1 MILDIKKAMAVLD
14 ATKLEII
21 DDHVNCKGWPSPEK
35 DAFHAKLLDAFS
47 LVQSELQRQL
57 DHAIDGHCEMEI
69 KNVFI

>member
-14 ATKLEII
+14 ATRSEII
-21 DDHVNCKGWPSPEK
+21 DDHVNSKGWPQPEK
-35 DAFHAKLLDAFS
+35 DAIHAKLLEAFS

-57 DHAIDGHCEMEI
+57 DHALDGHCEMDI